1 MEEDVKQALIS
12 DQVVDITTTGRKS
25 GQPRRIEI
33 WVHYQD
39 GTVFISGTPGKRGW
53 YANMVAHPEFTL
65 HLKQSMQRDL
75 AVRAVPVTDQSRRR
89 EVFARMIE
97 LEPRRESLR
106 ANTDE
111 WLKASPLVE
120 VKLLG

>member
-1 MEEDVKQALIS
+1 MEEDVKQALIN

-39 GTVFISGTPGKRGW
+39 GTVFISGTPGKRDW

-65 HLKQSMQRDL
+65 HLKQTLQKDVP
-75 AVRAVPVTDQSRRR
+75 VRAVPVTDRSRRK

-97 LEPRRESLR
+97 LEPRRQSLR
-106 ANTDE
+106 DHTDE
-111 WLKASPLVE
+111 WLKGAPLVE
-120 VKLLG
+120 VELLG

>member
-111 WLKASPLVE
+111 WLKGSPLVE
-120 VKLLG
+120 VELLG

>member
-1 MEEDVKQALIS
+1 MEEDVKQTLIN
-12 DQVVDITTTGRKS
+12 DQVVDITTTGRKT
-25 GQPRRIEI
+25 GQSRRIEI

-39 GTVFISGTPGKRGW
+39 GAVFISGTPGKRDW

-65 HLKQSMQRDL
+65 HLKQTLQKDL
-75 AVRAVPVTDQSRRR
+75 PVRAVPVTDQSRRR

-97 LEPRRESLR
+97 LEPRRQSLR

-111 WLKASPLVE
+111 WLKGAPLVE
-120 VKLLG
+120 VELLG

>member
-1 MEEDVKQALIS
+1 MEEDVKQALINN
-12 DQVVDITTTGRKS
+12 QVVDITTTGRKS

-65 HLKQSMQRDL
+65 HLKQTLLKDIP
-75 AVRAVPVTDQSRRR
+75 VRAVPVTDQSRRKQ
-89 EVFARMIE
+89 VFARMME

-111 WLKASPLVE
+111 WLKGAPLVE
-120 VKLLG
+120 VELLG